1 MAGKILA
8 RWLLGMGI
16 LFLIVLF
23 LPWQQNI
30 RGNGKVTALAP
41 ANRPQ
46 TIETIIAGRIQQW
59 KVSEGQ
65 LVQKGDT
72 IAIVSEVKEKYFD
85 PKFLVR
91 LREVISSKESS
102 LNSKDL
108 KAQALRR
115 QIKALKQ
122 GMETKVN
129 QTKAKLEA
137 EQLRFNNAKNN
148 LNEIKVCLRPA
159 TFLLLNIRILN
170 INIRVLKQT

>member
-1 MAGKILA
+1 
-8 RWLLGMGI
+8 MGI

-115 QIKALKQ
+115 QIKAL
-122 GMETKVN
+122 ETRHGNKSKSD
-129 QTKAKLEA
+129 QSK
-137 EQLRFNNAKNN
+137 
-148 LNEIKVCLRPA
+148 
-159 TFLLLNIRILN
+159 IRSRTSAL
-170 INIRVLKQT
+170 